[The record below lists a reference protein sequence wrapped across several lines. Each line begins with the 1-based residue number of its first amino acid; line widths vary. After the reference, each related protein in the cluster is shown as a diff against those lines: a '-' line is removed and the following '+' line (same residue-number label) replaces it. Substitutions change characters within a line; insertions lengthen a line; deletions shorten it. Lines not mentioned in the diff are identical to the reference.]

1 MTEIIDFKSRK
12 RSTLSPDEGVGHS
25 LEEFVADIFKPEKLE
40 GIEGLAV
47 VFYDK
52 DGYVDFH
59 HVNLNWMQLLWCAR
73 QMESYCLEEDSDGE
87 YEFVE

>member
-12 RSTLSPDEGVGHS
+12 RSTADDDGVGHS
-25 LEEFVADIFKPEKLE
+25 LEDFVKDIFTPENLASLE
-40 GIEGLAV
+40 GIAV

-52 DGYVDFH
+52 EGYVDFH

-73 QMESYCLEEDSDGE
+73 QMESYCLEEDSDGDF
-87 YEFVE
+87 EFVE